1 MFIKGAKILKIKAN
15 EIWNIEF
22 QLRNLPMHILICAA
36 TEHEILPTVQF
47 LKKQPKGKNH
57 LIRMVLTGVG
67 GVATTHNVLKAIHEK
82 KPEYIIQAG
91 ICGAFNNNLD
101 QGKVVLIFE
110 EIMGDLGVQEN
121 GAWHDVFDLKLAEAG
136 AFPFNEKKLINPYC
150 EDWKKYGLP
159 FVRSIS
165 VNEITTNQERIRALR
180 EKYTPVVES
189 MEGAAF
195 HYVCLHEKIPFMQMR
210 AVSNFIG
217 DRDKSN
223 WKIENAIVNLNSELT
238 RIIQLLP

>member
-1 MFIKGAKILKIKAN
+1 
-15 EIWNIEF
+15 
-22 QLRNLPMHILICAA
+22 MHILICAA
-36 TEHEILPTVQF
+36 TEHEIQPTLEF

-57 LIRMVLTGVG
+57 LIRVVLTGIG
-67 GVATTHNVLKAIHEK
+67 GISTTYHLVKAINEK

-91 ICGAFNNNLD
+91 ICGTFNSNLEP
-101 QGKVVLIFE
+101 GKVVLIFE
-110 EIMGDLGVQEN
+110 EILGDLGAEEQ
-121 GAWHDVFDLKLAEAG
+121 GKWQDVFDLKLADDG
-136 AFPFNEKKLINPYC
+136 AFPFNEKKLINPHC

-159 FVRSIS
+159 FVRSLS
-165 VNEITTNQERIRALR
+165 VNEITTNPERIRLLQ

-189 MEGAAF
+189 MEGAAL

-223 WKIENAIVNLNSELT
+223 WKMEHAIANLNSELA